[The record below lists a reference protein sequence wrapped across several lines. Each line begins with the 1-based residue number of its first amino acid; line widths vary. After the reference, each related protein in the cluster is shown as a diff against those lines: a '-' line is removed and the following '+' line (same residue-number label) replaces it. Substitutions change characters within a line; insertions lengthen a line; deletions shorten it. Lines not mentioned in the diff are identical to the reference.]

1 LEWLLAIKK
10 INAMKIGFYSPY
22 YDSLSGGERY
32 VFTLAG
38 HWSKAHGVSIFW
50 NDDSIL
56 KKAQERFHLDLSNV
70 HVVPNIFH
78 YEPLISKFFS
88 SSQYDLIFFLSDGS
102 IPISCASHNIIHFQV
117 PFQKISFPF
126 WKRINIQKIIC
137 NSKFTKDAIDPSVG
151 SHADIIY
158 PPVDVEKFA
167 IGKKEKT
174 ILSVGRFSSF
184 FQTKK
189 QEVLIEIFSEGVKRG
204 IFKDWRLILAGGL
217 LPSDRHYFESLVL
230 KSKGFLIE
238 LKPNVSFETLQKL
251 YASATIYWHA
261 AGFKE
266 TNPQLME
273 HFGITTVE
281 AMASGCIPVVY
292 NAGGQPEIVDHG
304 KNGFL
309 WNTKEEC
316 SKYTLDIIHS
326 FKLQKELQSRAKTTS
341 RRFSSDNFCQ
351 QFDNLLHQITKK

>member
-1 LEWLLAIKK
+1 
-10 INAMKIGFYSPY
+10 MKIGFYSPY
-22 YDSLSGGERY
+22 FDSLSGGERY

-38 HWSKAHGVSIFW
+38 HWSKAHDISVFW
-50 NDDSIL
+50 NDSAICT
-56 KKAQERFHLDLSNV
+56 KAQDRFRLHLEKV
-70 HVVPNIFH
+70 HVVPNIFQN
-78 YEPLISKFFS
+78 EPLINKLFS

-102 IPISCASHNIIHFQV
+102 IPMSGASHNILHFQV
-117 PFQKISFPF
+117 PFQKVSFPF
-126 WKRINIQKIIC
+126 WKSIKTQKIIC

-151 SHADIIY
+151 SYADIIY

-167 IGKKEKT
+167 LGKKEKT
-174 ILSVGRFSSF
+174 LLSVGRFSSF

-189 QEVLIEIFSEGVKRG
+189 QEVLIDIFSEGVKRG

-230 KSKGFLIE
+230 KSKGFSIE

-251 YASATIYWHA
+251 YATATIYWHA

-266 TNPQLME
+266 TNPQFME
-273 HFGITTVE
+273 HFGIATVE

-292 NAGGQPEIVDHG
+292 NAGGQPEIVDQG
-304 KNGFL
+304 KNGYL

-316 SKYTLDIIHS
+316 LKYTLEIIHS
-326 FKLQKELQSRAKTTS
+326 EKLRKSLQHEALEKAKI
-341 RRFSSDNFCQ
+341 FSTANFCQ
-351 QFDNLLHQITKK
+351 KFDELLDQITKK